1 MCVYVRLC
9 ACVYVY
15 KRARGCVCNSVCMCV
30 SESSEFLCRAPVI
43 EKETVYVC
51 MYFSPFCR
59 GIILTF
65 VLVGCTQ
72 REKL

>member
-1 MCVYVRLC
+1 MLCVRVCVYESLRMIV
-9 ACVYVY
+9 CVYF
-15 KRARGCVCNSVCMCV
+15 CVCV
-30 SESSEFLCRAPVI
+30 SSEFLCRAPVI